1 MRFLSFAI
9 LRVILS
15 LMNLVTLDSVR
26 KQYSERVLL
35 DGVSLLINQGDRI
48 GLIGLNG
55 SGKTTL
61 LRIIAGLE
69 SPDAGSLMVWG
80 GVRVRYLPQE
90 PVLDDRLTVLDTL
103 FQSDAP
109 QMRLLRDY
117 EAASHTLQHRPA
129 DPQAQSR
136 FAEFS
141 AAMDR
146 TAGWMAE
153 AEAKAILTRLGVA
166 DFDALIGTLSG
177 GQRKRVALARALL
190 DPGDLLILDE
200 PTNHIDADSVDWLEQ
215 HLLALPAAL
224 LMVTHDRYFLDRVV
238 NRIIELDRRQL
249 VSYPGNYTRY
259 LELSAERQERLAD
272 QEEDRRRLLRQELEW
287 LHRSPSARSTK
298 QKARKQRV
306 DEMMSLRYD
315 SRQDRVTMALAG
327 RRLGKKVLTARGLA
341 KSYESQPVF
350 GAVDL
355 ELAPGDRLGI
365 IGPNGAGKSTLLDI
379 LAGRQQPDSGT
390 VEWGETV
397 HLAYYDQRNVDLDES
412 MKVVDFIKAEAPL
425 IRTAD
430 GERIEAAQMLEWFL
444 FPRPQ
449 QQARIAALSGGER
462 RRLYMLKTLIHQPNV
477 LLLDEPTND
486 LDIQTL
492 AVLEEFLDR
501 FQGCLVVASHDRY
514 FLDRTVD
521 FLLNFDSGEL
531 SGRYPAPYS
540 VYRSLRE
547 QEESVRA
554 RGAGSEGGGAKT
566 KQRLASSDDRVRK
579 LSWKEER
586 ELDGLE
592 THIQALEAR
601 KESLQA
607 EVNASSAD
615 YQRLQEL
622 AGVLAGVEAE
632 LDAAT
637 MRWFELS
644 EVAAS
649 VG

>member
-1 MRFLSFAI
+1 
-9 LRVILS
+9 
-15 LMNLVTLDSVR
+15 MNLVTLDGVR

-61 LRIIAGLE
+61 LRIIAGQE
-69 SPDAGSLMVWG
+69 SPDAGSVMVWG

-129 DPQAQSR
+129 DLQVQSR
-136 FAEFS
+136 FAELS

-365 IGPNGAGKSTLLDI
+365 IGPNGAGKTTLVDAWCGFVPHDGRVEVAGRDVTGWRPHRRARAGLARTWQSVELIDDLTIAQNLSVAAPRASTDHIEATLKRVGLGGEGGSQPAMLSLGHRK
-379 LAGRQQPDSGT
+379 LAGVARAVVADEGRAQAGGQAHGAVEPHRRVRRGGAHAGGRPQGVRSDDAASLSGHLPP
-390 VEWGETV
+390 GADRRRMADGD
-397 HLAYYDQRNVDLDES
+397 HLADV
-412 MKVVDFIKAEAPL
+412 P
-425 IRTAD
+425 
-430 GERIEAAQMLEWFL
+430 
-444 FPRPQ
+444 
-449 QQARIAALSGGER
+449 AR
-462 RRLYMLKTLIHQPNV
+462 
-477 LLLDEPTND
+477 
-486 LDIQTL
+486 
-492 AVLEEFLDR
+492 
-501 FQGCLVVASHDRY
+501 
-514 FLDRTVD
+514 
-521 FLLNFDSGEL
+521 
-531 SGRYPAPYS
+531 
-540 VYRSLRE
+540 
-547 QEESVRA
+547 
-554 RGAGSEGGGAKT
+554 
-566 KQRLASSDDRVRK
+566 DRVRP
-579 LSWKEER
+579 
-586 ELDGLE
+586 G
-592 THIQALEAR
+592 AAR
-601 KESLQA
+601 RLRRA
-607 EVNASSAD
+607 GARRRGGAARPVARAD
-615 YQRLQEL
+615 
-622 AGVLAGVEAE
+622 GVLAVRSGRLGDSDGGSQLAS
-632 LDAAT
+632 
-637 MRWFELS
+637 LS
-644 EVAAS
+644 LIHISEPTRPY
-649 VG
+649 

>member
-1 MRFLSFAI
+1 
-9 LRVILS
+9 
-15 LMNLVTLDSVR
+15 MNLVTLDGVR

-61 LRIIAGLE
+61 LRIIAGQE
-69 SPDAGSLMVWG
+69 SPDAGSVMVWG

-129 DPQAQSR
+129 DLQVQSR
-136 FAEFS
+136 FAELS

-327 RRLGKKVLTARGLA
+327 RRLG
-341 KSYESQPVF
+341 
-350 GAVDL
+350 
-355 ELAPGDRLGI
+355 
-365 IGPNGAGKSTLLDI
+365 
-379 LAGRQQPDSGT
+379 
-390 VEWGETV
+390 
-397 HLAYYDQRNVDLDES
+397 
-412 MKVVDFIKAEAPL
+412 
-425 IRTAD
+425 
-430 GERIEAAQMLEWFL
+430 
-444 FPRPQ
+444 
-449 QQARIAALSGGER
+449 
-462 RRLYMLKTLIHQPNV
+462 
-477 LLLDEPTND
+477 
-486 LDIQTL
+486 
-492 AVLEEFLDR
+492 
-501 FQGCLVVASHDRY
+501 
-514 FLDRTVD
+514 
-521 FLLNFDSGEL
+521 
-531 SGRYPAPYS
+531 
-540 VYRSLRE
+540 
-547 QEESVRA
+547 
-554 RGAGSEGGGAKT
+554 
-566 KQRLASSDDRVRK
+566 
-579 LSWKEER
+579 
-586 ELDGLE
+586 
-592 THIQALEAR
+592 
-601 KESLQA
+601 
-607 EVNASSAD
+607 
-615 YQRLQEL
+615 
-622 AGVLAGVEAE
+622 
-632 LDAAT
+632 
-637 MRWFELS
+637 
-644 EVAAS
+644 
-649 VG
+649 